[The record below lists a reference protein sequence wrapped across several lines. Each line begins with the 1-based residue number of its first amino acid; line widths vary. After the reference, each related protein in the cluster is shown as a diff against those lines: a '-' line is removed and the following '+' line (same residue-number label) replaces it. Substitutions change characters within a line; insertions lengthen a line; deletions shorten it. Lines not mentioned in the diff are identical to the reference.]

1 MVKYVLHLLLE
12 KKVGKGY
19 CVMINRKLLFGL
31 NDGDI
36 IPNYKELCNILKLPV
51 LSGNSKIA
59 QEEELKRYMDFEKIG
74 HKYHINKIYQN
85 PLPDL
90 SAKGSLY
97 YELLELVLCEIL
109 SDHISVNGTLY
120 RSTINQLAESVGFV
134 NDIYF
139 QYLWHKNKLSAQ
151 LDVPLETVER
161 LYKESQRNYKSVIY
175 RTLTN
180 MEKHKIIKFQE
191 VYYVQE
197 VLEKDNVII
206 IDKADKYGDKTSTIY
221 RPIEIDDDFRKATE
235 KEIQVITETEYEIL
249 KRYEADNIY
258 ELYKLG
264 IAGEYYNI
272 VQQKLID
279 KLGIGRYYKVL
290 EIYLI
295 KDGLQKRAKKLSENI
310 KELNSRFYDKLI
322 KNKDNDYQLIADTV
336 IKLPCSKNLT

>member
-1 MVKYVLHLLLE
+1 M
-12 KKVGKGY
+12 
-19 CVMINRKLLFGL
+19 FGL

-36 IPNYKELCNILKLPV
+36 IPNYKELCNALNIPV

-59 QEEELKRYMDFEKIG
+59 QEEELKRYMDFEKVG
-74 HKYHINKIYQN
+74 HKYKINHIYPE

-109 SDHISVNGTLY
+109 HNHISTNGTMY
-120 RSTINQLAESVGFV
+120 RATINQIAESVGFV
-134 NDIYF
+134 NDLYF

-151 LDVPLETVER
+151 LDVPLESVER

-180 MEKHKIIKFQE
+180 MEKNKIIKFQE

-197 VLEKDNVII
+197 IVETDNVFISEKT
-206 IDKADKYGDKTSTIY
+206 DRFGDKTSTLY
-221 RPIEIDDDFRKATE
+221 RPIDLDGDFRKATE
-235 KEIQVITETEYEIL
+235 KEIQYITEVEYNVL
-249 KRYEADNIY
+249 QQYGVDNIY

-272 VQQKLID
+272 VQQKLIN
-279 KLGIGRYYKVL
+279 KLGIGKYYKVL

-295 KDGLQKRAKKLSENI
+295 KDSLQKRVKKLSENI
-310 KELNSRFYDKLI
+310 KELNDKFYDKLI
-322 KNKDNDYQLIADTV
+322 KNKGNDYQKIADKV
-336 IKLPCSKNLT
+336 IKLPCSVKPVKTWQFSNNYGIL